1 MPALDQLRM
10 GEELGGWDD
19 QSGRAAQYQDAGSD
33 YRTYKPSVSNTPEG
47 GLLVSTKIDHIRGG
61 DWVGL
66 GQDDHCLLTVKFD
79 SEGEIVDAS
88 ATMKFA
94 DIPRFDPVLVEKAV
108 VAAGQAKYAAAAKV
122 AAEVANSLAKFITNI
137 TDHGGRLNFPA
148 VVQRNIN
155 IMWKCVAEDPAKL
168 TPYEIRVVTG
178 QLEGAGTDAT
188 VYIIL
193 FGEYGNSGQFELD
206 NPSNNFERGKT
217 DTFVSPPVSRPD
229 MKDLGDLQKV
239 RVSHDSGGESPEWYL
254 DTVTVQNQT
263 TGQSWLF
270 PCHRWLNS
278 VQGTSVELLPDTKL
292 TTYEITVV
300 TGDVEGAGTNAG
312 VYIRVSGSK
321 GASEYELDNPRDNFQ
336 RGQTDRFEWKTRDL
350 GELKVLHIR
359 HDNKGDTPGW
369 FLDRILVRNQTTNQ
383 TWLFPCGQWLAV
395 DSPDGRTD
403 RHLMAE
409 PQPAKLNDGLLI
421 KGSGAAVYLIEAG
434 ERRWIPDP
442 QTFNCRELDWNAI
455 QTITDADLNSI
466 PRGQDFPSRADGTLL
481 KGAGPAVF
489 LMQSCERRWITSQEV
504 FNRLGLNW
512 GAVQTVSDRD
522 LDAIRRGPDLS

>member
-239 RVSHDSGGESPEWYL
+239 RVSHDSGGKAPSGILIPL
-254 DTVTVQNQT
+254 PCRIKQQVNHGSSHATV
-263 TGQSWLF
+263 G
-270 PCHRWLNS
+270 
-278 VQGTSVELLPDTKL
+278 
-292 TTYEITVV
+292 
-300 TGDVEGAGTNAG
+300 
-312 VYIRVSGSK
+312 
-321 GASEYELDNPRDNFQ
+321 
-336 RGQTDRFEWKTRDL
+336 
-350 GELKVLHIR
+350 
-359 HDNKGDTPGW
+359 
-369 FLDRILVRNQTTNQ
+369 
-383 TWLFPCGQWLAV
+383 
-395 DSPDGRTD
+395 
-403 RHLMAE
+403 
-409 PQPAKLNDGLLI
+409 
-421 KGSGAAVYLIEAG
+421 
-434 ERRWIPDP
+434 
-442 QTFNCRELDWNAI
+442 
-455 QTITDADLNSI
+455 
-466 PRGQDFPSRADGTLL
+466 
-481 KGAGPAVF
+481 
-489 LMQSCERRWITSQEV
+489 
-504 FNRLGLNW
+504 
-512 GAVQTVSDRD
+512 
-522 LDAIRRGPDLS
+522 